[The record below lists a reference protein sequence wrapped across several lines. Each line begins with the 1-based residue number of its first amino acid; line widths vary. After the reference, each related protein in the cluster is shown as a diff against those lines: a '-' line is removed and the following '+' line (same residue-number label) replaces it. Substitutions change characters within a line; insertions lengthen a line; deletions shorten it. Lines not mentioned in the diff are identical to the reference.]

1 MGQSGCPLR
10 GLLLLALIGRP
21 GCLAVVQIS
30 VPAQVEVLLGSQV
43 TIPCTHNITGSPDT
57 RLVEWFITDRDGE
70 RRRVAYSD
78 GGHGVTDKGT
88 EYSGRV
94 HMDAN
99 LSLVLP
105 KADVSDERAF
115 SCQVIAG
122 AAGSAEGVAQL
133 RVYEPPEPPEL
144 TANPGILS
152 VMERSVSEIATCSSR
167 NANPSPTISWFKD
180 GARLEAP
187 TERNDDMYVV
197 SRSVKEASGLQSVSS
212 TLYLRPSKADKDAQF
227 QCLVQ
232 YPLPQGKVGNT
243 TSEHFSLVLHYFTEN
258 VEFLLESPLVIKEG
272 DDVRLRCRGDGQ
284 PEPEYI
290 FYRVQASKVVELATK
305 QDGVLTLPSV
315 SRANSGTYRC
325 QVLDFDSPPEVQL
338 EKEVTI
344 HVNYLDPLT
353 LHPGRRVTVP
363 LGGDV
368 TLTCSGQGSQPPKLV
383 WRKGKERVAPG
394 GTHTLQS
401 VSYHVAGT
409 YTCEASVPSV
419 PGLQRDQTVQ
429 VIVEGK
435 PEMEAR
441 PTQHRLPGEGQHI
454 QLTCSAVGHPEPEL
468 SWSLLGVKPVVSGTG
483 NRVTSEVTVEVTAAL
498 AKSGIWCQARNRFG
512 EATQHFTLEI
522 EPPAATPSSSPP
534 AAGGPEP
541 QGGSGAAVVAVVV
554 CVLLL
559 LLIVG
564 FFYCMQRRGHLP
576 CGAGEKR
583 SLTPKEG
590 GAEDPAVEMK
600 TDKRNEQTG
609 LLSPSGGG
617 GGGDGGHEC

>member
-21 GCLAVVQIS
+21 
-30 VPAQVEVLLGSQV
+30 
-43 TIPCTHNITGSPDT
+43 
-57 RLVEWFITDRDGE
+57 
-70 RRRVAYSD
+70 
-78 GGHGVTDKGT
+78 
-88 EYSGRV
+88 
-94 HMDAN
+94 
-99 LSLVLP
+99 
-105 KADVSDERAF
+105 
-115 SCQVIAG
+115 
-122 AAGSAEGVAQL
+122 
-133 RVYEPPEPPEL
+133 EPPEPPAL

-152 VMERSVSEIATCSSR
+152 VMEQSASEIATCSSR
-167 NANPSPTISWFKD
+167 NANPAPTISWFKD

-187 TERNDDMYVV
+187 TERNDDLYVV

-232 YPLPQGKVGNT
+232 YPLPRGQVGNT
-243 TSEHFSLVLHYFTEN
+243 TSERFSLMLHYFTEN
-258 VEFLLESPLVIKEG
+258 VEFTLESPVVIKEG
-272 DDVRLRCRGDGQ
+272 DDVRLRCQGDGQ

-290 FYRVQASKVVELATK
+290 FYRVQASQAVELATK

-338 EKEVTI
+338 EKEVII

-383 WRKGKERVAPG
+383 WRKGKERVAHG
-394 GTHTLQS
+394 DTHTLHS
-401 VSYHVAGT
+401 VSYHMAGT

-419 PGLQRDQTVQ
+419 PGLQRDQTIQ
-429 VIVEGK
+429 VTVEGK
-435 PEMEAR
+435 PEMEER
-441 PTQHRLPGEGQHI
+441 PTRHQLLAEGQRI
-454 QLTCSAVGHPEPEL
+454 QLTCSALGHPEPEL
-468 SWSLLGVKPVVSGTG
+468 SWSLPGVKPVVSSTG
-483 NRVTSEVTVEVTAAL
+483 SRVTSEVMVEVTAAL
-498 AKSGIWCQARNRFG
+498 AKSGIWCRARNRFG
-512 EATQHFTLEI
+512 EATQHFILEI

-534 AAGGPEP
+534 AGDPVLRTVGGSEP

-564 FFYCMQRRGHLP
+564 FFYCMQRRGHLS

-617 GGGDGGHEC
+617 GDGGHEC

>member
-1 MGQSGCPLR
+1 MGQCGCPLR

-30 VPAQVEVLLGSQV
+30 VPAQVEVLLGSPV
-43 TIPCTHNITGSPDT
+43 TIPCTHSITGSPDA

-70 RRRVAYSD
+70 RRRVAYSE
-78 GGHGVTDKGT
+78 GGREGVDQGT

-94 HMDAN
+94 NMDPD

-115 SCQVIAG
+115 SCQVTAG

-133 RVYEPPEPPEL
+133 RVYEPPEPPAL
-144 TANPGILS
+144 TANSGILS
-152 VMERSVSEIATCSSR
+152 VMERSASEIATCSSR
-167 NANPSPTISWFKD
+167 NANPAPTISWFKD

-187 TERNDDMYVV
+187 TERNDDLYVV

-232 YPLPQGKVGNT
+232 YPLPRGQVGNT
-243 TSEHFSLVLHYFTEN
+243 TSERFSLMLHYFTEN
-258 VEFLLESPLVIKEG
+258 VEFTLESPLVIKEG
-272 DDVRLRCRGDGQ
+272 DDVRLRCQGDGQ

-290 FYRVQASKVVELATK
+290 FYRVQASQAVELATK

-338 EKEVTI
+338 EKEVII
-344 HVNYLDPLT
+344 HVNYLDPLI
-353 LHPGRRVTVP
+353 LHPGRGVTVP

-383 WRKGKERVAPG
+383 WRKGKERVAHG
-394 GTHTLQS
+394 DTHTLHS
-401 VSYHVAGT
+401 VSYHMAGT
-409 YTCEASVPSV
+409 YTCEASMPSV
-419 PGLQRDQTVQ
+419 PGLQRDQTIQ
-429 VIVEGK
+429 VTVEGK
-435 PEMEAR
+435 PEMEER
-441 PTQHRLPGEGQHI
+441 PIRHQLLAEGQRI
-454 QLTCSAVGHPEPEL
+454 QLTCSALGHPEPEL
-468 SWSLLGVKPVVSGTG
+468 SWSLPGVKPVVSSTG
-483 NRVTSEVTVEVTAAL
+483 NRVTSEVMVEVTATL
-498 AKSGIWCQARNRFG
+498 AKSGIWCRARNQFG
-512 EATQHFTLEI
+512 EATQHFILKIGDPVLQTV
-522 EPPAATPSSSPP
+522 
-534 AAGGPEP
+534 GGSEP

-564 FFYCMQRRGHLP
+564 FFYCMQRRGHLS

-590 GAEDPAVEMK
+590 SAEDPAVEMK

-609 LLSPSGGG
+609 LLSLSGGR
-617 GGGDGGHEC
+617 GDGGHEC

>member
-30 VPAQVEVLLGSQV
+30 VPAQVEVLLGSLV
-43 TIPCTHNITGSPDT
+43 TIPCTHSITGSPDT
-57 RLVEWFITDRDGE
+57 RLVEWFVTDRDGE
-70 RRRVAYSD
+70 RRRVAYSE
-78 GGHGVTDKGT
+78 GGHGGVDQGT
-88 EYSGRV
+88 EYSGHV
-94 HMDAN
+94 YMDPD

-105 KADVSDERAF
+105 KADVRDERAF
-115 SCQVIAG
+115 SCQVTAG

-167 NANPSPTISWFKD
+167 NANPAPTISWFKD

-243 TSEHFSLVLHYFTEN
+243 TSERFSLVLHYFTEN
-258 VEFLLESPLVIKEG
+258 VEFMLESPLVIKEG

-290 FYRVQASKVVELATK
+290 FYRVQASKVMELATK
-305 QDGVLTLPSV
+305 QDGVLILPSV

-383 WRKGKERVAPG
+383 WRKGKERVAHG
-394 GTHTLQS
+394 GTHTLHS

-419 PGLQRDQTVQ
+419 PGLQRDQT
-429 VIVEGK
+429 
-435 PEMEAR
+435 
-441 PTQHRLPGEGQHI
+441 I
-454 QLTCSAVGHPEPEL
+454 Q
-468 SWSLLGVKPVVSGTG
+468 
-483 NRVTSEVTVEVTAAL
+483 VTVEGTELSPGFPDGRRDQPQSRRLPKPDLWLAQSVALGPVRKAHWYLERNPETHATRGTVLEVDRDLEVGVATGVT
-498 AKSGIWCQARNRFG
+498 
-512 EATQHFTLEI
+512 
-522 EPPAATPSSSPP
+522 
-534 AAGGPEP
+534 
-541 QGGSGAAVVAVVV
+541 VAVA
-554 CVLLL
+554 VLGGEQSGY
-559 LLIVG
+559 G
-564 FFYCMQRRGHLP
+564 FRVNGTPTVAAECDRCRGRAARDCKWRR
-576 CGAGEKR
+576 KR
-583 SLTPKEG
+583 SADGTWTRLADRIMNVVPPCCADRGWSYKE
-590 GAEDPAVEMK
+590 ACQETVEQAAPAVPGF
-600 TDKRNEQTG
+600 RQHHC
-609 LLSPSGGG
+609 LSRQ
-617 GGGDGGHEC
+617 

>member
-30 VPAQVEVLLGSQV
+30 VPAQVEVLLGSPV
-43 TIPCTHNITGSPDT
+43 TIPCTHSITGSPDA

-70 RRRVAYSD
+70 RRRVAYSE
-78 GGHGVTDKGT
+78 GGRGGVDQGT

-94 HMDAN
+94 HMDPD

-115 SCQVIAG
+115 SCQVTAG
-122 AAGSAEGVAQL
+122 TAGSAEGVAQL
-133 RVYEPPEPPEL
+133 RVYEPPEPPAL

-152 VMERSVSEIATCSSR
+152 VMERLASEIATCSSR
-167 NANPSPTISWFKD
+167 NANPAPTISWFKD
-180 GARLEAP
+180 GARLEAR
-187 TERNDDMYVV
+187 TERNDDLYVV

-232 YPLPQGKVGNT
+232 YPLPRGQVGNT
-243 TSEHFSLVLHYFTEN
+243 TSERFSLMLHYFTEN
-258 VEFLLESPLVIKEG
+258 VEFTLESPVVIKEG
-272 DDVRLRCRGDGQ
+272 DDVRLRCQGDGQ

-290 FYRVQASKVVELATK
+290 FYRVQASQAVELATK

-338 EKEVTI
+338 EKEVII

-383 WRKGKERVAPG
+383 WRKGKERVAHG
-394 GTHTLQS
+394 DTHTLHS
-401 VSYHVAGT
+401 VSYHMAGT

-419 PGLQRDQTVQ
+419 PGLQRDQTIQ
-429 VIVEGK
+429 VTVEGK
-435 PEMEAR
+435 PEMEER
-441 PTQHRLPGEGQHI
+441 PTRHQLLAEGQRI
-454 QLTCSAVGHPEPEL
+454 QLTCSALGHPEPEL
-468 SWSLLGVKPVVSGTG
+468 SWSLPGVKPVVSSTG
-483 NRVTSEVTVEVTAAL
+483 SRVTSEVMVEVTTAL
-498 AKSGIWCQARNRFG
+498 AKSGIWCRARNRFG
-512 EATQHFTLEI
+512 EATQHFILEI

-534 AAGGPEP
+534 AVGGSEP

-564 FFYCMQRRGHLP
+564 FFYCMQRRGHLS

-617 GGGDGGHEC
+617 GDGGHEC

>member
-1 MGQSGCPLR
+1 
-10 GLLLLALIGRP
+10 
-21 GCLAVVQIS
+21 VQIS
-30 VPAQVEVLLGSQV
+30 VPAQVEVLLGSLV
-43 TIPCTHNITGSPDT
+43 TIPCTHSITGSPDT
-57 RLVEWFITDRDGE
+57 RLVEWFVTDRDGE
-70 RRRVAYSD
+70 RRRVAYSE
-78 GGHGVTDKGT
+78 GGHGGVDQGT
-88 EYSGRV
+88 EYSGHV
-94 HMDAN
+94 YMDPD

-105 KADVSDERAF
+105 KADVRDERAF
-115 SCQVIAG
+115 SCQVTAG

-133 RVYEPPEPPEL
+133 RVY
-144 TANPGILS
+144 G
-152 VMERSVSEIATCSSR
+152 ERHLPMGLGKWGAVLGVISR
-167 NANPSPTISWFKD
+167 NANPAPTISWFKD

-243 TSEHFSLVLHYFTEN
+243 TSERFSLVLHYFTEN
-258 VEFLLESPLVIKEG
+258 VEFMLESPLVIKEG

-290 FYRVQASKVVELATK
+290 FYRVQVLVV
-305 QDGVLTLPSV
+305 PSLGRGRTGV

-383 WRKGKERVAPG
+383 WRKVRSTGRVAHG
-394 GTHTLQS
+394 GTHTLHS

-419 PGLQRDQTVQ
+419 PGLQRDQTIQ
-429 VIVEGK
+429 VTVEG
-435 PEMEAR
+435 
-441 PTQHRLPGEGQHI
+441 T
-454 QLTCSAVGHPEPEL
+454 EL
-468 SWSLLGVKPVVSGTG
+468 SPGAQMWGVPPSWDRAWGDPLAWKCLRRGGNSKLDHSVYRGAFRTLWDRIDGADVGRCLQQVSVPGNPDLDRLLCPRCSLHLGAEEQECSTNGVSPGSSSGTG
-483 NRVTSEVTVEVTAAL
+483 FDGPCGTGIDGADVVGAAEVSVRAESDLGRALWLRLQLAWKQQEQGNSIMAL
-498 AKSGIWCQARNRFG
+498 AGERFRHLDSRPLWDWIHG
-512 EATQHFTLEI
+512 ADAVRGRCRGCRRSDLWRALWLRCSWHE
-522 EPPAATPSSSPP
+522 SSRSRRLNH
-534 AAGGPEP
+534 GP
-541 QGGSGAAVVAVVV
+541 
-554 CVLLL
+554 C
-559 LLIVG
+559 
-564 FFYCMQRRGHLP
+564 R
-576 CGAGEKR
+576 
-583 SLTPKEG
+583 
-590 GAEDPAVEMK
+590 
-600 TDKRNEQTG
+600 
-609 LLSPSGGG
+609 
-617 GGGDGGHEC
+617 

>member
-1 MGQSGCPLR
+1 MGRSGCPLR

-30 VPAQVEVLLGSQV
+30 VPAQVEVLLGSPV
-43 TIPCTHNITGSPDT
+43 TIPCTHSITGSPDA

-70 RRRVAYSD
+70 RRRVAYSE
-78 GGHGVTDKGT
+78 GGRGGVVDQGT

-94 HMDAN
+94 KMDPH
-99 LSLVLP
+99 LSLVLL
-105 KADVSDERAF
+105 KVDVSDERAF
-115 SCQVIAG
+115 SCQVTAG

-152 VMERSVSEIATCSSR
+152 VMERSASEIATCSSR
-167 NANPSPTISWFKD
+167 NANPAPTISWFKD

-187 TERNDDMYVV
+187 AERNDDMYVV

-232 YPLPQGKVGNT
+232 YPLPQGQVGNNS
-243 TSEHFSLVLHYFTEN
+243 SEPFRLVLHYFTEN

-290 FYRVQASKVVELATK
+290 FYRVQASEAVELATK

-338 EKEVTI
+338 EKEVII

-383 WRKGKERVAPG
+383 WRKGKERVAHS
-394 GTHTLQS
+394 GTHTLHS
-401 VSYHVAGT
+401 ASYHMAGT

-419 PGLQRDQTVQ
+419 PGLQRDQTIQ
-429 VIVEGK
+429 VTVEGK
-435 PEMEAR
+435 PEMEER
-441 PTQHRLPGEGQHI
+441 LTQHQLLAEGQHI

-468 SWSLLGVKPVVSGTG
+468 SWSLPGVKPVVSGTG
-483 NRVTSEVTVEVTAAL
+483 NRVTSEVMVEVTVAL

-512 EATQHFTLEI
+512 EATQNFTLKI
-522 EPPAATPSSSPP
+522 V
-534 AAGGPEP
+534 GGSEP

-564 FFYCMQRRGHLP
+564 FFYCMQRRGHLH

>member
-30 VPAQVEVLLGSQV
+30 VPAQVEVLLGSPV
-43 TIPCTHNITGSPDT
+43 TIPCTHSITGSPDA

-70 RRRVAYSD
+70 RRRVAYSE
-78 GGHGVTDKGT
+78 GGRGGVDQGT

-94 HMDAN
+94 HMDPD

-115 SCQVIAG
+115 SCQVTAG
-122 AAGSAEGVAQL
+122 TAGSAEGVAQL
-133 RVYEPPEPPEL
+133 RVYEPPEPPAL

-152 VMERSVSEIATCSSR
+152 VMERSASEIATCSSR
-167 NANPSPTISWFKD
+167 NANPAPTISWFKD

-187 TERNDDMYVV
+187 TERNDDLYVV

-232 YPLPQGKVGNT
+232 YPLPRGQVGNT
-243 TSEHFSLVLHYFTEN
+243 TSERFSLMLHYFTEN
-258 VEFLLESPLVIKEG
+258 VEFTLESPVVIKEG
-272 DDVRLRCRGDGQ
+272 DDVRLRCQGDGQ

-290 FYRVQASKVVELATK
+290 FYRVQASQAVELATK

-315 SRANSGTYRC
+315 SRASSGTYRC

-338 EKEVTI
+338 EKEVII

-383 WRKGKERVAPG
+383 WRKGKERVAHG
-394 GTHTLQS
+394 DTHTLHS
-401 VSYHVAGT
+401 VSYQMAGT

-419 PGLQRDQTVQ
+419 PGLQRDQTIQ
-429 VIVEGK
+429 VTVEGK
-435 PEMEAR
+435 PEMEER
-441 PTQHRLPGEGQHI
+441 PTRHQLLAEGQRI
-454 QLTCSAVGHPEPEL
+454 QLTCSALGHPEPEL
-468 SWSLLGVKPVVSGTG
+468 SWSLPGVKPVVSSTG
-483 NRVTSEVTVEVTAAL
+483 NQVMSEVMVEVTAAL
-498 AKSGIWCQARNRFG
+498 AKSGIWCRARNRFG
-512 EATQHFTLEI
+512 EATQHFILEI

-534 AAGGPEP
+534 AVGGAEP

-564 FFYCMQRRGHLP
+564 FFYCMQRRGHLS

-617 GGGDGGHEC
+617 GDGGHEC

>member
-30 VPAQVEVLLGSQV
+30 VPAQVEVLLGSPV
-43 TIPCTHNITGSPDT
+43 TIPCTHSITGSPDA

-70 RRRVAYSD
+70 RRRVAYSE
-78 GGHGVTDKGT
+78 GGRGGVDQGT

-94 HMDAN
+94 HMDPD

-115 SCQVIAG
+115 SCQVTAG
-122 AAGSAEGVAQL
+122 TAGSAEGVAQL
-133 RVYEPPEPPEL
+133 RVYEPPEPPVL

-152 VMERSVSEIATCSSR
+152 VMERSASEIATCSSR
-167 NANPSPTISWFKD
+167 NANPAPTISWFKD

-187 TERNDDMYVV
+187 TERNDDLYVV

-232 YPLPQGKVGNT
+232 YPLPRGQVGNT
-243 TSEHFSLVLHYFTEN
+243 TSERFSLMLHYFTEN
-258 VEFLLESPLVIKEG
+258 VAFTLESPVVIKEG
-272 DDVRLRCRGDGQ
+272 DDVRLRCQGDGQ

-290 FYRVQASKVVELATK
+290 FYRVQASQAVELATK

-315 SRANSGTYRC
+315 SRAHSGTYRC

-338 EKEVTI
+338 EKEVII

-383 WRKGKERVAPG
+383 WRKGKERVAHG
-394 GTHTLQS
+394 DTHTLHS
-401 VSYHVAGT
+401 VSYHMAGT

-419 PGLQRDQTVQ
+419 PGLQRDQTIQ
-429 VIVEGK
+429 VTVEGK
-435 PEMEAR
+435 PEMEER
-441 PTQHRLPGEGQHI
+441 PTRHQLLAEGQRI
-454 QLTCSAVGHPEPEL
+454 QLTCSALGHPEPEL
-468 SWSLLGVKPVVSGTG
+468 SWSLPGVKPVVSSTG
-483 NRVTSEVTVEVTAAL
+483 NRVMSEVMVEVTAAL
-498 AKSGIWCQARNRFG
+498 AKSGIWCRARNWFG
-512 EATQHFTLEI
+512 EATQHFILEI

-534 AAGGPEP
+534 AGGGSEP

-564 FFYCMQRRGHLP
+564 FFYCMQRRGHLS
-576 CGAGEKR
+576 CGGGEKR

-609 LLSPSGGG
+609 LLSPSE